1 MLSHPTKKKRLGS
14 CIAKDSLRLLGFLH
28 LLGLLELRA
37 CKERPCLAVEMPECG
52 PKKRRCLSRG
62 TVKLCL
68 AAKLRPEGSE
78 ARIGVFVRRNGAVPQ
93 APSAGIP
100 QQLGGET
107 ASETSGERHCL
118 EA

>member
-1 MLSHPTKKKRLGS
+1 ML
-14 CIAKDSLRLLGFLH
+14 
-28 LLGLLELRA
+28 
-37 CKERPCLAVEMPECG
+37 CLAVEMPECG
-52 PKKRRCLSRG
+52 PKERRCLSRG

-68 AAKLRPEGSE
+68 AGELRPKGSE
-78 ARIGVFVRRNGAVPQ
+78 ARIGVFVRRNGAVSQ

-107 ASETSGERHCL
+107 TSETPGERHCL

>member
-1 MLSHPTKKKRLGS
+1 MRQLRFVARPK
-14 CIAKDSLRLLGFLH
+14 AKDSLRLLGFLH

-37 CKERPCLAVEMPECG
+37 RKERPCLAVEVPECG

-78 ARIGVFVRRNGAVPQ
+78 ARIGVFVRRKGAVPQ

-100 QQLGGET
+100 YQTCGEAT
-107 ASETSGERHCL
+107 TSETPGERHCL
-118 EA
+118 KT

>member
-1 MLSHPTKKKRLGS
+1 MLSHPTKKKRLGP

-68 AAKLRPEGSE
+68 AAKLRPEGSK
-78 ARIGVFVRRNGAVPQ
+78 ARIGAFARRNGAVLQ

-100 QQLGGET
+100 QQPGGEAT
-107 ASETSGERHCL
+107 REPPGERRCL